1 MTSADKPDAGH
12 RSRLP
17 RLRWSRPNPQPLS
30 PMLRWALI
38 FLVLGLV
45 AALFGFTSIAGAA
58 IGVAKILFYVFLALF
73 IVALLFGMTA
83 GGGRANR

>member
-1 MTSADKPDAGH
+1 MTSAAKPVAG
-12 RSRLP
+12 RRERLP
-17 RLRWSRPNPQPLS
+17 RTRWARPHLQPFP

-58 IGVAKILFYVFLALF
+58 IGIAKILFYVFLALF
-73 IVALLFGMTA
+73 LVALLIGMTA
-83 GGGRANR
+83 TGGGARR

>member
-1 MTSADKPDAGH
+1 
-12 RSRLP
+12 
-17 RLRWSRPNPQPLS
+17 
-30 PMLRWALI
+30 MLRWALI

-58 IGVAKILFYVFLALF
+58 IGIAKILFYVFLALF
-73 IVALLFGMTA
+73 VIALLVGMTA

>member
-1 MTSADKPDAGH
+1 
-12 RSRLP
+12 
-17 RLRWSRPNPQPLS
+17 
-30 PMLRWALI
+30 MLRWALI